1 VFYFARV
8 GKQSKVSGGAKK
20 VRLVVRG
27 YNALS
32 HALERL
38 GRGRATFVESE
49 QALHDAALRAATR
62 DDLGKPTADTS
73 AASDFGDSGYLEGL
87 RVLLSALDKETEPTP
102 FGRMMLRKQ
111 IVNVLCNRLLLEMQ
125 LARQPAIEQQP
136 IEKPIII
143 LGLPR
148 TGTTALHQLMGNDP
162 GIQVL
167 EYWLAAAPQPRP
179 LREQWGDTRGYK
191 QALADLRGM
200 YYLDPSLKA
209 VHLMTADGAEECRHL
224 LQHCFADDTFDCNST
239 IPAYSQWYDAVDMRP
254 AYLQHRRC
262 LQLIGS
268 TAPGRRW
275 VLKYPVHMGN
285 LDLLFELYPDA
296 CVVQTHR
303 DPARIVPSECS
314 LVSGWRALYE
324 TGVDRHEIGRRR
336 MELWARRLEH
346 TMEVRKG
353 REDRFFDLNFR
364 EVLSDPVAAVRRVY
378 DHFGLELAGEGESRL
393 GEWRQENPHG
403 KYGLHTY
410 KAADYGLDDVVMHD
424 RYAAYM
430 QAFGVELE
438 ESLPL

>member
-1 VFYFARV
+1 MFYFARV

-162 GIQVL
+162 GVAISKRSPTCAVCTTSTRRS
-167 EYWLAAAPQPRP
+167 RP
-179 LREQWGDTRGYK
+179 CT
-191 QALADLRGM
+191 
-200 YYLDPSLKA
+200 
-209 VHLMTADGAEECRHL
+209 
-224 LQHCFADDTFDCNST
+224 
-239 IPAYSQWYDAVDMRP
+239 
-254 AYLQHRRC
+254 
-262 LQLIGS
+262 
-268 TAPGRRW
+268 
-275 VLKYPVHMGN
+275 
-285 LDLLFELYPDA
+285 
-296 CVVQTHR
+296 
-303 DPARIVPSECS
+303 
-314 LVSGWRALYE
+314 
-324 TGVDRHEIGRRR
+324 
-336 MELWARRLEH
+336 
-346 TMEVRKG
+346 
-353 REDRFFDLNFR
+353 
-364 EVLSDPVAAVRRVY
+364 
-378 DHFGLELAGEGESRL
+378 
-393 GEWRQENPHG
+393 
-403 KYGLHTY
+403 
-410 KAADYGLDDVVMHD
+410 
-424 RYAAYM
+424 
-430 QAFGVELE
+430 
-438 ESLPL
+438 